1 MTSRK
6 PDWPP
11 RKRRE
16 LDHDRADRGLLTAA
30 DALRTLNARAADD
43 RRNRTRPVGQSDPR
57 YSYLTQS
64 HD

>member
-16 LDHDRADRGLLTAA
+16 LDQMRADRELLSAA
-30 DALRTLNARAADD
+30 HARRGLNARAADD
-43 RRNRTRPVGQSDPR
+43 RRGRARPAGPSDPR
-57 YSYLTQS
+57 YRYLTQS